1 MKEKILIVVAN
12 ILEKKGKFL
21 LVRERKR
28 VFAGKKIEGKWNLP
42 AGRLERESLIKCLI
56 RETKEETGFDV
67 KPSYL
72 IGIYQYP
79 QIFELNVIFFVF
91 SSKISKGKFKPT
103 KEIEKIGWFSFK
115 EIENLQNKGELRG
128 DYILEAIKDYKRKTK
143 IPIRLVKVLKFR
155 Y

>member
-1 MKEKILIVVAN
+1 MKEKILIVVVN
-12 ILEKKGKFL
+12 ILERKGRFL

-28 VFAGKKIEGKWNLP
+28 VFEGKKMEGKWNLP
-42 AGRLERESLIKCLI
+42 AGRLEKESLIECLI
-56 RETKEETGFDV
+56 RETKEETGFEV

-79 QIFELNVIFFVF
+79 QILGLNVIFFVF

-103 KEIEKIGWFSFK
+103 KEIEKINWFSFK
-115 EIENLQNKGELRG
+115 EIENLWNEGGLRG
-128 DYILEAIKDYKRKTK
+128 DYILEAIRDYKRKKK
-143 IPIRLVKVLKFR
+143 IPISFVKVLKFR